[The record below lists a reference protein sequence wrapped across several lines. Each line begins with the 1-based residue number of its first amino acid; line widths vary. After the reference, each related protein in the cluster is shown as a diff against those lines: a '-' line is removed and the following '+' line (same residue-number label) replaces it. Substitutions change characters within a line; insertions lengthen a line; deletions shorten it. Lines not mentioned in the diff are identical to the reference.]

1 MYQWYA
7 NELNYCLLQPQ
18 FSKAVTQGDT
28 IGWND
33 WMKKD
38 DFPDVLD
45 PDLSPR
51 GKEPEELNESYYYFM
66 VAYYY
71 YILS

>member
-1 MYQWYA
+1 
-7 NELNYCLLQPQ
+7 
-18 FSKAVTQGDT
+18 
-28 IGWND
+28 
-33 WMKKD
+33 MKKD